1 MEDERKLFEGIELIS
16 AAYTSAAKR
25 HDNVVSSLRRELT
38 QATEEC
44 AALRARDAASS
55 AQNVALAER
64 VAALERD
71 QRRLAAENAQLT
83 AQVRHFE
90 ARAAK
95 LESFRAAVMSTFEL
109 DDVTEKQRMAFD
121 GAASSSAFSAVPTH
135 MLSSSSSS
143 SSSSSLSQLLS
154 RQQQPPPPQPRNPQR
169 HETRFPPNSR
179 MSQSAPFSSYL
190 PANLTPADLD
200 GPQAARHA
208 PDPESHDDEVAR
220 TVDTFI
226 AHARATLPLES
237 LRLLLEL
244 IEHHHPNAS
253 ASARQVCRDPETL
266 RLFDA
271 VLDAVSMEGS
281 RA

>member
-44 AALRARDAASS
+44 ATLRARDAASS

-109 DDVTEKQRMAFD
+109 DDVAEKQRMAFD
-121 GAASSSAFSAVPTH
+121 GAVAFSAVP
-135 MLSSSSSS
+135 SSSS

-154 RQQQPPPPQPRNPQR
+154 RQQQQPPPQPRNPQR
-169 HETRFPPNSR
+169 HAIRFPPNSR

-190 PANLTPADLD
+190 PAPANLTPADLE

-208 PDPESHDDEVAR
+208 APDPESRDDEVAQ

-226 AHARATLPLES
+226 AHARATLPLDS
-237 LRLLLEL
+237 LRVLLEL
-244 IEHHHPNAS
+244 IEQRDSNAS

-271 VLDAVSMEGS
+271 VLDAVTMEG